1 MWRQLGG
8 WSLFAFLNTCV
19 AGCSLVQSE
28 KSNVQTDPG
37 FGCRELW
44 QPAKESNAQT
54 KRARQLGVQP
64 VATLDVFLVNEQGR
78 VPKIDP
84 QELKPGQHVQLLTG
98 ENLSGDFLDEVEMFT
113 RSFAGR
119 VKANDGERLVLQDVM
134 MINEARSMTGAPIF
148 RSKLPYFNRFFKNTS
163 VAPQGVSIPGEVAL
177 DRSKILHASELT
189 DARFKVI
196 RQNGGQERIGVD
208 FDFNVAE
215 NRSPTSQ
222 L

>member
-1 MWRQLGG
+1 MWQKLVGA
-8 WSLFAFLNTCV
+8 SLTAVLTTCV

-28 KSNVQTDPG
+28 KSNIQTDPG

-44 QPAKESNAQT
+44 QPAEESNAQT
-54 KRARQLGVQP
+54 KRARQPGVQP
-64 VATLDVFLVNEQGR
+64 VATLDFFLVNEQGR
-78 VPKIDP
+78 MPKIDP

-177 DRSKILHASELT
+177 ERSKILHASELT
-189 DARFKVI
+189 DDSFKTI
-196 RQNGGQERIGVD
+196 RQNGGYERIGVD
-208 FDFNVAE
+208 FDFNVADDLE
-215 NRSPTSQ
+215 ATPHQ
-222 L
+222 